1 MSNILVIE
9 PGSTPR
15 RLIDYVLTRAGFAV
29 TSVTDSAHARIALES
44 STPTLAFCEMDLPDG
59 SGLDLVAELRAAGT
73 DYVVMLSTRTRP
85 QDREQALAAGA
96 DDLIGK
102 PLSPARL
109 RTLADAHAS
118 AASVASAT
126 VAT

>member
-1 MSNILVIE
+1 MSDILVIE

-29 TSVTDSAHARIALES
+29 TSVTDGAQARRVLES
-44 STPTLAFCEMDLPDG
+44 STPSLAFCEVDLPDG

-109 RTLADAHAS
+109 RTLADAHTS
-118 AASVASAT
+118 AAASSVAT
-126 VAT
+126 

>member
-1 MSNILVIE
+1 MSDILVIE

-29 TSVTDSAHARIALES
+29 TSVTDGAQARRALES
-44 STPTLAFCEMDLPDG
+44 STPRLAFCEVDLPDG

-109 RTLADAHAS
+109 RALADAHTG
-118 AASVASAT
+118 AATSSVAT
-126 VAT
+126 